1 MGWLFFGSGEL
12 TPGFVPV
19 PRKLLPQLAL
29 KIMEDRNERAR
40 ARGNTLDFP
49 APGLE
54 QKVPRKHL
62 RLKSLPDGVSALPPS
77 FTASAALAFQLSS
90 EKQEKIFN
98 VAGKI
103 CIYSVRIRNI

>member
-40 ARGNTLDFP
+40 GNTRDFP

-54 QKVPRKHL
+54 RGPLEAPEV
-62 RLKSLPDGVSALPPS
+62 PDGVSAMPSS

-103 CIYSVRIRNI
+103 CIYSVSIKNI